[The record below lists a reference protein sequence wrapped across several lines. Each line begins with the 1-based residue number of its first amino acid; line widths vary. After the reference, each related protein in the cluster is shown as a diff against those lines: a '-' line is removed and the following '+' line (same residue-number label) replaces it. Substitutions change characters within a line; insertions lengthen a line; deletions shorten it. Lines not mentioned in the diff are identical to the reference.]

1 MTLTGLAIRNLTRNR
16 FRVVLTIFGV
26 SVMILTFLLIRTV
39 NWSWGAA
46 AAFAA
51 KDRVVTRHKVTFVM
65 SLPKRYVQQVKNSPH
80 VKQVT
85 FANWFGGKDPK
96 HDREF
101 FSTLGVDNATYFDV
115 YNELSVPPEQL
126 ATFQHDKQGAI
137 VGDVLAKKLGWKVG
151 DKVPLESGIYPGDW
165 EFHIDG
171 IYTTTAHSVDR
182 STLLFHWDYMNDALP
197 DARKDGVG
205 WIVSRVDDPSLAA
218 DVGEPPPVP
227 VDLVHLRP
235 VDRLPPVGREAGRG
249 ERLGLVRERR
259 VLHEP
264 VGDVDPEAVHA
275 PVEPEAED
283 LLEVA
288 PHLRVVPVEVGL
300 LRREQVEVVL
310 AALGVERPGGAAPV
324 GRPVVRQPVRRRHGD
339 VAGAVARE
347 PRVRDRRVVRDDVDE
362 DAQAECVRIGD
373 ERVEVGER
381 PEERVDVDVVRN
393 VVAVVGARR
402 GIEGRQPDRVDA
414 ELAEVREA

>member
-1 MTLTGLAIRNLTRNR
+1 GAHGGRERRAAAAAHEPRRGRAPDAREDRAARRRARGPDAALPAPALRRTGAARGHRARHRQRPQDHRGRRAHRRPRSQGRRRHPRLAREAQHRPEEDHLHGHPRPGRRRAREDHPPPRQGTPRVMTLTGLAIRNLTRNR

-218 DVGEPPPVP
+218 DVGVALDK
-227 VDLVHLRP
+227 VFDS
-235 VDRLPPVGREAGRG
+235 
-249 ERLGLVRERR
+249 
-259 VLHEP
+259 
-264 VGDVDPEAVHA
+264 
-275 PVEPEAED
+275 AETPTLSQD
-283 LLEVA
+283 
-288 PHLRVVPVEVGL
+288 
-300 LRREQVEVVL
+300 
-310 AALGVERPGGAAPV
+310 
-324 GRPVVRQPVRRRHGD
+324 
-339 VAGAVARE
+339 
-347 PRVRDRRVVRDDVDE
+347 
-362 DAQAECVRIGD
+362 
-373 ERVEVGER
+373 
-381 PEERVDVDVVRN
+381 
-393 VVAVVGARR
+393 
-402 GIEGRQPDRVDA
+402 
-414 ELAEVREA
+414 